1 MLPAEVASVYSF
13 LVLLGR
19 PLDLPLLKIKHVQV
33 PTYER
38 VRTVSKSAGHGL
50 GNWGKELDV
59 SLSGMTTIQK
69 RQAH

>member
-1 MLPAEVASVYSF
+1 VLPAEVACVYPL

-38 VRTVSKSAGHGL
+38 VRTVSNSAGPGL
-50 GNWGKELDV
+50 GNWVKELDV
-59 SLSGMTTIQK
+59 SLSGIITIQK